1 MVTAG
6 APSLRRAAWS
16 ALLLAALTDAL
27 LVPFYPQF
35 FAQTFGSS
43 SLVTPGL
50 YVALCRL
57 AIAVTLPFWTRLTR
71 RVAPLRLVA
80 AAQVIAGS
88 AGLLCA
94 VAPNLHAFLAFTF
107 IAEGARGCYL
117 LLYPV
122 LVQSVEPARRSSVVA
137 TVAAAIN
144 GAGLLAALLGGVLLE
159 NLGGRTALVIAGLSD
174 YAQLLCLL
182 PVLARHGAPVPA
194 PAPDTTA
201 QMSGKRPAVR
211 VRLYLLCVVT
221 FFATGAIVLI
231 RPHFTTFVDAEI
243 APGLP
248 LWVLGAVFV
257 IPNAV
262 AVLATRL
269 GGRVAH
275 SPHAR
280 LWLVG
285 AAWALAITAVLQLAS
300 PSLAFLIAARAAHGL
315 AIYLIDVTVD
325 YATLCGDQDTY
336 GQFGIMSAF
345 QNASIVVAPLAA
357 GVLADLHGWS
367 TLFHVTF
374 LAGAVAA
381 LGAMA
386 LGWSASRAAAAG
398 RAPASS
404 PPVTSAPE
412 KA

>member
-6 APSLRRAAWS
+6 ASVRRAAWS

-43 SLVTPGL
+43 SLITPGL

-57 AIAVTLPFWTRLTR
+57 AIAITLPFWTRLTR

-80 AAQVIAGS
+80 VAQVIAGT

-94 VAPNLHAFLAFTF
+94 VAPDLYTFLAFTF

-122 LVQSVEPARRSSVVA
+122 LVQSVEPDRRSGVVA
-137 TVAAAIN
+137 RVAAAVN

-159 NLGGRTALVIAGLSD
+159 HMGGRTALAIAALSD
-174 YAQLLCLL
+174 FAQLLCLL
-182 PVLARHGAPVPA
+182 PVLARHSAPVPVPE
-194 PAPDTTA
+194 PAG
-201 QMSGKRPAVR
+201 QSSGKRPVP
-211 VRLYLLCVVT
+211 VRLYLLCLVT
-221 FFATGAIVLI
+221 FFATSAIVLI
-231 RPHFTTFVDAEI
+231 RPHFTMFVDTEVG
-243 APGLP
+243 PGMP
-248 LWVLGAVFV
+248 LWALGAVFV
-257 IPNAV
+257 VPNAV
-262 AVLATRL
+262 AVLATSL

-285 AAWALAITAVLQLAS
+285 AAWALAATAVLQFAS
-300 PSLAFLIAARAAHGL
+300 PSLAFLIVARAAHGL
-315 AIYLIDVTVD
+315 AIYLVDVTVD
-325 YATLCGDQDTY
+325 YATLCGDQDSF
-336 GQFGIMSAF
+336 GDFGIMSSV

-357 GVLADLHGWS
+357 GVLADLYGWS
-367 TLFHVTF
+367 ILFTVTF
-374 LAGAVAA
+374 AAGALAA
-381 LGAMA
+381 LAAMA
-386 LGWSASRAAAAG
+386 LAWSASRAAAA
-398 RAPASS
+398 RAAGTPI
-404 PPVTSAPE
+404 P
-412 KA
+412 